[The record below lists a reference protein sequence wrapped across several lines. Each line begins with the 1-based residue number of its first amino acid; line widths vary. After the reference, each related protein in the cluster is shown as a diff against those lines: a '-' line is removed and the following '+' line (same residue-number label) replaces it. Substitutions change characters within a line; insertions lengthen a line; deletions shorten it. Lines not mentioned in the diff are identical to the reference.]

1 MFYVKGLGRL
11 HSFWAY
17 KALRIGIGHWT
28 IGGLNFEFLLS
39 FVYLFMLMVTWGLPN
54 SGNFGEV
61 EDIYRYTFLDKCR
74 NVGNL

>member
-1 MFYVKGLGRL
+1 MFYVKGVGRL

-39 FVYLFMLMVTWGLPN
+39 FVFLFMLMVTWGLPK
-54 SGNFGEV
+54 SESFGEV
-61 EDIYRYTFLDKCR
+61 GDICKYTL
-74 NVGNL
+74 LE